1 MDEFG
6 VYKKGDF
13 RFFIPTA
20 TYIQM
25 DREIDEMPLKTQLD
39 RMRKVFCTE
48 HAYDIES
55 IYFGSNNRY
64 VFRTDIT
71 LRVAI
76 TDWLLDMFLYR
87 ATKCPKAS
95 LNLAMYDKTTK
106 NGFQYYMEAVQW
118 ATITAWNILTDH
130 RDIPEGVYA
139 GAWEGDEYAP
149 IPADELIEMHWRDVK
164 EEGIEF
170 KDVPLYCDYPLYW
183 LAEELWKRS
192 DEDRPE
198 IARRE
203 PTEYKCWAPKFLVYA
218 YETGIN
224 TAAAYQLLRDADIAL
239 HNDTRVVLDLET
251 KNRLVY
257 VGDLQDLSWVQR
269 QLEEELGYRSLLFK
283 DYLNK

>member
-1 MDEFG
+1 MSN
-6 VYKKGDF
+6 YKKGDF

-20 TYIQM
+20 TYVQM
-25 DREIDEMPLKTQLD
+25 DKEIDEMPLEKQID
-39 RMRKVFCTE
+39 RMRKVFCPE
-48 HAYDIES
+48 HAYDIET
-55 IYFGSNNRY
+55 IYYEANNMY
-64 VFRTDIT
+64 AFRTDVT

-87 ATKCPKAS
+87 VTKCPKAA

-139 GAWEGDEYAP
+139 GAWEGDKYAP
-149 IPADELIEMHWRDVK
+149 FPADELIEMHWRDAK

-170 KDVPLYCDYPLYW
+170 KGVPLYCDYPLYW
-183 LAEELWKRS
+183 LAEELEKQS

-198 IARRE
+198 IARRD
-203 PTEYKCWAPKFLVYA
+203 PLEYKCRAPKILAYA
-218 YETGIN
+218 YETGID
-224 TAAAYQLLRDADIAL
+224 TDKADALLLDAAIAL
-239 HNDTRVVLDLET
+239 RNDTEVVLDLET

-257 VGDLQDLSWVQR
+257 VRDLQDLSWVR
-269 QLEEELGYRSLLFK
+269 EQLDEIGVDFG
-283 DYLNK
+283 